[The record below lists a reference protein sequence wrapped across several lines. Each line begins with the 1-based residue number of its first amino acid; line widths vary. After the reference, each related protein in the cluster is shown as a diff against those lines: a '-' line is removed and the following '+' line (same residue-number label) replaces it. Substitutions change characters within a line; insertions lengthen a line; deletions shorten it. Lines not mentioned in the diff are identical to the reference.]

1 MKFVLM
7 LWCDVWV
14 CEIDIKWIV
23 DDEITC
29 SKHAYMYTLHFHLK
43 WMRYDVVV
51 DEFTS
56 DCYCCCDEMLLLMIE
71 ALGNH
76 NHKVVVKLC
85 CSWGIL

>member
-7 LWCDVWV
+7 FWCDVWV

-29 SKHAYMYTLHFHLK
+29 SKHAYMYTLHFPLK

-51 DEFTS
+51 DG
-56 DCYCCCDEMLLLMIE
+56 LLLE
-71 ALGNH
+71 S
-76 NHKVVVKLC
+76 C
-85 CSWGIL
+85 